1 MTIAEQAREAARSH
15 PFVYDALRA
24 GVLNYTAA
32 ARFLDIGDEETVA
45 AALRRYGEQLEYD
58 LPAGE
63 TRVTMKTGLGPAE
76 DVDPLLSV
84 GETALGPGAGSQTGV
99 LATGAVSLELFH
111 RVIGRCVAASLSVQ
125 AAGFTG
131 EALLV
136 VVERRDGPEAIQL
149 VEDCCS

>member
-32 ARFLDIGDEETVA
+32 ARFLDIGDEEAVA

-63 TRVTMKTGLGPAE
+63 TRVTMESGLGPVE
-76 DVDPLLSV
+76 DDALLTV
-84 GETALGPGAGSQTGV
+84 GETALGPGAGSLTGI

-111 RVIGRCVAASLSVQ
+111 RVIGRCVAASLSVH
-125 AAGFTG
+125 AAGFT
-131 EALLV
+131 EAALLV

>member
-32 ARFLDIGDEETVA
+32 ARFLDLGDEEAVA

-63 TRVTMKTGLGPAE
+63 TRVTMESGLGPTA
-76 DVDPLLSV
+76 DDALLTV
-84 GETALGPGAGSQTGV
+84 GETALGPNAGSLTGV

-111 RVIGRCVAASLSVQ
+111 RVIGRCVAASLPVH
-125 AAGFTG
+125 AAGFTE